1 MDNDLIQKLNLD
13 YLFLSNFFNHIPY
26 SFTMRYLLFLT
37 SLLVFT
43 SVHAQKDPAAKA
55 ILDQVGAKVKQAKG
69 ILVSLQLV
77 SKNNKGKALGTKQIN
92 LKMKGDKY
100 LLKQGAVEI
109 TCDGLNIYNF
119 DGLSTISKSS
129 VAESDQ
135 TLSPQKLLSGNYDK
149 DFNFN
154 LLAQNSNTATI
165 ELFPIDRKK
174 GFQKVTLIIDK
185 VKSALSNAII
195 LDKSNNITDVKVLS
209 INYAA
214 SFEDKLFVF
223 NRAKYP
229 KNVEIFD

>member
-1 MDNDLIQKLNLD
+1 MRIAII
-13 YLFLSNFFNHIPY
+13 FLLSI
-26 SFTMRYLLFLT
+26 LT
-37 SLLVFT
+37 FQVQ
-43 SVHAQKDPAAKA
+43 AQKDPNAKA
-55 ILDQVGAKVKQAKG
+55 ILDKVGGKVKSSKG
-69 ILVSLQLV
+69 ILVKIQLV
-77 SKNNKGKALGTKQIN
+77 SK
-92 LKMKGDKY
+92 KMKGEKY
-100 LLKQGAVEI
+100 ILNEGKLEI
-109 TCDGLNIYNF
+109 LCDGVSIYNF
-119 DGLSTISKSS
+119 DGLNTISKSS
-129 VAESDQ
+129 LAETEQ